1 MRRRT
6 TNGDPVEEHPRCLC
20 MGLGPKLTA
29 MLECRSEVA
38 REHFL
43 NARLEIL
50 KALRTLIDERI
61 EHLSR
66 PRKKGT
72 KVAVE

>member
-1 MRRRT
+1 MRQRVM
-6 TNGDPVEEHPRCLC
+6 NKEAEERPRCMC
-20 MGLGPKLTA
+20 MGFGPKLTA
-29 MLECRSEVA
+29 MLECKSEAA
-38 REHFL
+38 RGHFQ
-43 NARLEIL
+43 NARLEML
-50 KALRTLIDERI
+50 KAMRTLIDERI